1 VEAIGAEGQ
10 QEQRAGGYRR
20 SAGTERGQARRRQL
34 LDDVADYLAAN
45 GLVDFSLRRVAQA
58 IGTTHK
64 VLLYHFDGPEAL
76 LRQAVEELRDR
87 RIVGA
92 VEAMVLAGEDRPLA
106 ARVRAI
112 WSALSGDEG
121 RVLDQAIGLSMYDP
135 ERYAGLGRGA
145 SQQYLPALL
154 RICPDDWSEAR
165 KREVSVMIL
174 ATLRGLLVGRVTGAD
189 ESDVEA
195 GLDALGRALDREEER
210 PGPDLDTM

>member
-1 VEAIGAEGQ
+1 METIGADARQGP
-10 QEQRAGGYRR
+10 RAGGYRR
-20 SAGTERGQARRRQL
+20 SAGTERGRARRRRL
-34 LDDVADYLAAN
+34 LDDVADHLAAN

-76 LRQAVEELRDR
+76 LSEAIEELRDR
-87 RIVGA
+87 RIGGA
-92 VEAMVLAGEDRPLA
+92 VEAMVLAGQDRSLA

-112 WSALSGDEG
+112 WPALSGEEG

-154 RICPDDWSEAR
+154 RICPDDWPERR

-174 ATLRGLLVGRVTGAD
+174 ATLRGLLVGRATGAD

-195 GLDALGRALDREEER
+195 GLEALGRALDREEGR
-210 PGPDLDTM
+210 PGRDLDTL